1 MHGQTS
7 NEVFVTCDPRE
18 SLGRR
23 GNDHAG
29 GVNRRQLGFALGS
42 AVVIFDDVIKEEFVA
57 GDWVGC
63 GLAVVWRHHGVD
75 VDVRVLLAVEG
86 ILCVWDRRRL
96 HIVCL

>member
-7 NEVFVTCDPRE
+7 NEVFVTRDPRE

-23 GNDHAG
+23 RNDHAR
-29 GVNRRQLGFALGS
+29 GVNRRQLGFAVCS
-42 AVVIFDDVIKEEFVA
+42 TVVIFDDVIKEEFVA
-57 GDWVGC
+57 GDWVDC

-86 ILCVWDRRRL
+86 ILCVWNRRRL